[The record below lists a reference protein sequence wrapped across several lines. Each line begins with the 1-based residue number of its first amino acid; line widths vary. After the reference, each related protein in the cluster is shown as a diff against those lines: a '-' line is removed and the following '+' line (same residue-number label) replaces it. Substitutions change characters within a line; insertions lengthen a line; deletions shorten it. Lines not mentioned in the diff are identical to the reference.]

1 MNPGSFIVDPL
12 TVIMLQCKVLKTQI
26 VLFYRVYLRGH
37 LSVLL
42 LSPVFILLLIFIETA
57 NIILIYHF
65 SISTIKEIFVCT
77 CLQISLAGFHNNII
91 FEQCQRGIIYHKQCE
106 CFHCALSLT
115 RYSFSNKK

>member
-26 VLFYRVYLRGH
+26 VLFYRVYLRGR

-57 NIILIYHF
+57 NIILI
-65 SISTIKEIFVCT
+65 
-77 CLQISLAGFHNNII
+77 
-91 FEQCQRGIIYHKQCE
+91 
-106 CFHCALSLT
+106 
-115 RYSFSNKK
+115 